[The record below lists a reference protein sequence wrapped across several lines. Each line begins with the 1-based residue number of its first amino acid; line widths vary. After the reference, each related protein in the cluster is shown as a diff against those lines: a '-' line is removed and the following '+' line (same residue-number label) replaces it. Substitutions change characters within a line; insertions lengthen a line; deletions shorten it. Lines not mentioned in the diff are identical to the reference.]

1 MMRFTVAI
9 IGLLLTMVAQAQT
22 GAAAIKFH
30 TKEYNFKTVTEGENV
45 TYGFVFKN
53 TGTADLVITGVESSC
68 DCMVPSL
75 PDKPIKPGQW
85 GKIIV
90 VFYTEGKANETRK
103 SSKSVTIT
111 TNTTPAVTSLY
122 MVGFVKPKK

>member
-1 MMRFTVAI
+1 MKLFLGI
-9 IGLLLTMVAQAQT
+9 IALIIPFFAQAQT
-22 GAAAIKFH
+22 GTAAIKFH
-30 TKEYNFKTVTEGENV
+30 TKEYNFKTVTEGQNV

-75 PDKPIKPGQW
+75 PEKPIKPGQW
-85 GKIIV
+85 GKITV

-111 TNTTPAVTSLY
+111 TNTTPAVISLY

>member
-1 MMRFTVAI
+1 MKYTVAV

-22 GAAAIKFH
+22 GTAAIKFH
-30 TKEYNFKTVTEGENV
+30 IKEYNFKTVIEGQNV

-53 TGTADLVITGVESSC
+53 TGTADLVITGAESSC
-68 DCMVPSL
+68 DCMVASL
-75 PDKPIKPGQW
+75 PEKPVKPNEW
-85 GKIIV
+85 GKVMV
-90 VFYTEGKANETRK
+90 VFYTEGMANENRK

-122 MVGFVKPKK
+122 MMGFVKPKK